1 MSILQSML
9 SEAKNT
15 NYHAKSILQNSVL
28 PSGKSLIFQDTSSQ
42 MFKDEKLNVLKILS
56 ENGLIVGS
64 RRVSIFSDHL
74 HISSEQDFKVHT
86 AYIHLKSN
94 LFKVDSDDVEFNS
107 KNTQIK
113 AEDIIEL
120 NSKQNVNINGQNKVS
135 INSDKDIEISV
146 KDKFVNL
153 DENGLIVKTNTIFS
167 EYVTFEGKTV
177 FDHTESFL
185 IKTSNNGDM
194 LKIEQNDTE
203 CEKPLIHL
211 SQNNKDGTF
220 IKFEG
225 ESITNSNTGNI
236 IDINESIDS
245 VIDTCFIKVK
255 VKDLNKKG
263 VDDEELYIKLYKVK

>member
-1 MSILQSML
+1 MSILQSIL
-9 SEAKNT
+9 CEAKNT
-15 NYHAKSILQNSVL
+15 NYHLKSILQNSVL
-28 PSGKSLIFQDTSSQ
+28 PNGKSLIFQDTSSQ
-42 MFKDEKLNVLKILS
+42 IFKDEKLNMLKILS
-56 ENGLIVGS
+56 ENGLLVAS
-64 RRVSIFSDHL
+64 KRVSIFSDHL
-74 HISSEQDFKVHT
+74 HIESDQDFKVHT
-86 AYIHLKSN
+86 AYIHLKSI

-113 AEDIIEL
+113 AEDNIDL
-120 NSKQNVNINGQNKVS
+120 NSKQNVIINGQNKVS

-185 IKTSNNGDM
+185 IKSSDNSDM

-211 SQNNKDGTF
+211 LQTNKDGTF